1 MTTSTRHRLILIFIS
16 GFSYFMG
23 VGIARYLGYNIEA
36 TKALL
41 GAIWILAIA
50 VCSSL
55 LREIRFSKVVFLR
68 EDNKPKINLYLY
80 LLIGFTTLI
89 AVSMGF
95 YITKGL
101 NINIFSLYGITIILG
116 LLYIFLDENAEAF
129 ADLLIVVYISYI
141 IPYTAYILQSGKD
154 HPLIILNA
162 FYLIFVILSYVSLN
176 ELSEYKSTRATRK
189 MTKIID
195 LTGYRGGILFHNFL
209 LIFAY
214 LACAMLFF
222 WGLPKNVYFPIF
234 LTIPFSGYHV
244 WKMLKLLEVEGDTF
258 SWKRAIIL
266 HLFIMFSLLYFPAYG
281 YWMR

>member
-1 MTTSTRHRLILIFIS
+1 
-16 GFSYFMG
+16 
-23 VGIARYLGYNIEA
+23 
-36 TKALL
+36 
-41 GAIWILAIA
+41 
-50 VCSSL
+50 
-55 LREIRFSKVVFLR
+55 
-68 EDNKPKINLYLY
+68 
-80 LLIGFTTLI
+80 
-89 AVSMGF
+89 
-95 YITKGL
+95 
-101 NINIFSLYGITIILG
+101 LG

-258 SWKRAIIL
+258 FLKELLFCTYHYVFFALLSGIWLLDEVNKYERIIEIKTTNKAL
-266 HLFIMFSLLYFPAYG
+266 ELFLSFFPPPLEQETIATEHALGKSSLSLFFPLTIAKFLNVLL
-281 YWMR
+281 